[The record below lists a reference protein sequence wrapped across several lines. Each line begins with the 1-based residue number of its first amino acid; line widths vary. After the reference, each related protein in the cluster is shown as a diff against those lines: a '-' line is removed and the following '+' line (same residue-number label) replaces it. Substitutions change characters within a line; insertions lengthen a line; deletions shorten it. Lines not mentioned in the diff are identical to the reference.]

1 MNILKLYQQNKTYLR
16 DYFDN
21 KDLKEVLSDI
31 QKEKLPN
38 DLELRTNI
46 GYPLRR
52 KNTKEK
58 LERKFVDSNNRIA
71 PEHAQKFYLYSHS
84 KENKNKNDQPFG
96 YIFTY
101 ELPFFKNRSSGA
113 IDLVGYD
120 DDKNII
126 NLIELKNCKMG
137 SKEESKESLIRAIL
151 EIETYSKFINEIIK
165 SERTNGKLGELFEE
179 IRRTLKKDFNLEV
192 SKEEMLNCK
201 IQKNLLIPRSL
212 YEYSKNENKI
222 EKEILHE
229 IPNDINIYSIN
240 LKDTNFNVSQKI
252 GDVAKRDEMIFDI
265 ELINE

>member
-1 MNILKLYQQNKTYLR
+1 
-16 DYFDN
+16 
-21 KDLKEVLSDI
+21 
-31 QKEKLPN
+31 
-38 DLELRTNI
+38 
-46 GYPLRR
+46 
-52 KNTKEK
+52 
-58 LERKFVDSNNRIA
+58 
-71 PEHAQKFYLYSHS
+71 
-84 KENKNKNDQPFG
+84 
-96 YIFTY
+96 
-101 ELPFFKNRSSGA
+101 
-113 IDLVGYD
+113 
-120 DDKNII
+120 
-126 NLIELKNCKMG
+126 MG